1 MARDDDEEF
10 SAFVASRHHALLRTA
25 FLLTGSRSTAEDLV
39 QTALTKTY
47 LAWGRIERREAAE
60 GYVRRTMVNTY
71 TSWWRRHRGRE
82 HPVAVMPE
90 VAGREDVSA
99 AVERSVL
106 WPHLRALSRGQ
117 RAVLVLRYYED
128 LTEAEI
134 ARVLGCSPGTV
145 KSQASRALRI
155 LRERL
160 GPVMPGL
167 CEEGPPGPETVPPA
181 SATGRGV
188 VS

>member
-1 MARDDDEEF
+1 
-10 SAFVASRHHALLRTA
+10 
-25 FLLTGSRSTAEDLV
+25 
-39 QTALTKTY
+39 
-47 LAWGRIERREAAE
+47 
-60 GYVRRTMVNTY
+60 
-71 TSWWRRHRGRE
+71 
-82 HPVAVMPE
+82 
-90 VAGREDVSA
+90 
-99 AVERSVL
+99 
-106 WPHLRALSRGQ
+106 
-117 RAVLVLRYYED
+117 VLVLRYYED

-181 SATGRGV
+181 SDTGRGV